1 MKKFSSFSINPSKG
15 RFTGDKI
22 KIKKVFD
29 KDIIVLDFL
38 VENSK
43 YSDKGEE
50 KCLKLQ
56 IEMNEEKHVLWTGS
70 RVLMEMIQQVDRRS
84 LPFQTIIKEEG
95 EAYRFT

>member
-1 MKKFSSFSINPSKG
+1 MNKFSSFSINPCEGK
-15 RFTGDKI
+15 FMGDKI

-38 VENSK
+38 IENSK
-43 YSDKGEE
+43 YTDKGEE

-56 IEMNEEKHVLWTGS
+56 IEMNGQKHVLWTGS

-84 LPFQTIIKEEG
+84 LPFQTVIKEEG
-95 EAYRFT
+95 ETYQFT